1 MLLKI
6 PIPIEMHPENATVIA
21 ASLALEATPLSTS
34 GIPIAVRNVLQPW
47 NESVNSVQYNDTSNW
62 SEFGGRGIGSDVSAP
77 LDIQDNRLVVKC
89 HGISPHWFRC
99 AFDQGQ
105 TYISVMYAPAFPQL
119 GELVYFHSSDYSSEQ
134 PTVNFTW
141 SYGNRIYHQ
150 ALLF

>member
-77 LDIQDNRLVVKC
+77 LDIQESVSGEMSWDITPLVQY
-89 HGISPHWFRC
+89 

-105 TYISVMYAPAFPQL
+105 TYISVMLCPSFA
-119 GELVYFHSSDYSSEQ
+119 
-134 PTVNFTW
+134 TR
-141 SYGNRIYHQ
+141 RIG
-150 ALLF
+150 LLPFV